1 MSTPEYNDSPPV
13 TTIAPA
19 DTMSL
24 PAPAA
29 ANKAK
34 APRAPRPTERAPGQT
49 LLPLSRVQKIVKA
62 DKELAGMSKEA
73 TYLISVAT
81 EEFIKMLAQS
91 GHQQAAREKRTTVQY
106 KDMAVAVKRAD
117 ELMFLEEIIPNTIPA
132 SVAIGKRRAK
142 ERAVLADDPEAV
154 SIARAFEAAN
164 RKSAA
169 KKGKARANGKGE
181 NGYGNPD
188 GSGTGQ
194 DSVGYAYGEDEDGSD
209 MMNTSTN

>member
-1 MSTPEYNDSPPV
+1 MSTPEYSGSPSA
-13 TTIAPA
+13 TIAPA
-19 DTMSL
+19 DMSL
-24 PAPAA
+24 PAPT
-29 ANKAK
+29 ANKSK
-34 APRAPRPTERAPGQT
+34 APRVSKPTERVRGQT

-81 EEFIKMLAQS
+81 EEFIKLLAQS

-117 ELMFLEEIIPNTIPA
+117 ELMFLEEIIPGTIPA
-132 SVAIGKRRAK
+132 SAAIGKRRAK

-169 KKGKARANGKGE
+169 KKGKGKANGKGE
-181 NGYGNPD
+181 NGNGNPD
-188 GSGTGQ
+188 GSGNGNE
-194 DSVGYAYGEDEDGSD
+194 SVGYGEDEDGSD
-209 MMNTSTN
+209 IMNTSTN